1 MAGLSGISKEV
12 VENYATHN
20 AMDDILRGEVAT
32 PKNKRIIGESIRQ
45 GALSIIWGA
54 NAWGRKAGL
63 HEKMD
68 KVSRSVQVQLATSH

>member
-1 MAGLSGISKEV
+1 MAGLSGLSKEV

-20 AMDDILRGEVAT
+20 AMDDILHGEVPT
-32 PKNKRIIGESIRQ
+32 PKNKQIIEESIHQ

-63 HEKMD
+63 HEQMD
-68 KVSRSVQVQLATSH
+68 EVSQSVQVQLATSH